1 MLLHCAR
8 TASSRRHPDHR
19 LCRHCFTSSVAI
31 SILPRGPQCAP
42 RRGRGKATSGT
53 GITSCNTRTK
63 KYLVVRNL
71 ELTLFGCS
79 LVLFGLLMWLISGL
93 IFGLLIRT
101 TAQCICYL
109 LNTDHHQPR
118 IGILSEDSR
127 LSQASLSTIQSIRTE
142 PWNCRHQ
149 ILEA

>member
-1 MLLHCAR
+1 MSLDALESIVACCCTALEPHHPADILFTEYAV
-8 TASSRRHPDHR
+8 TASRQALLYLSYHVGRY
-19 LCRHCFTSSVAI
+19 
-31 SILPRGPQCAP
+31 AP
-42 RRGRGKATSGT
+42 PGKGRGKPSRGT
-53 GITSCNTRTK
+53 GITPCNTRTK

-79 LVLFGLLMWLISGL
+79 LVLFGLLIWLISGL

-127 LSQASLSTIQSIRTE
+127 LS
-142 PWNCRHQ
+142 
-149 ILEA
+149 